1 MCCLASPKNRLLFCG
16 TQDGKI
22 LVYDMNTYTLT
33 HIIGNENNNTNT
45 EDHHPHH
52 QLASILTICL
62 NKDETK
68 LFVAGSDSLVKIYNL
83 QRTPMVV
90 MMTKI
95 SMYSCNLFIS

>member
-83 QRTPMVV
+83 QKNPNGSDDDKNINVLM
-90 MMTKI
+90 
-95 SMYSCNLFIS
+95 